1 MMLNERTIITSI
13 LQLVLAMKIREE
25 LTPAEWVKVLLI
37 ANQRG
42 YLYYGFKDD
51 KISKVAIAY
60 RVPEITEDTDENMPY
75 KEEGDILWVANFIS
89 IAKESVRS
97 VIKDFFKQYKDIN
110 EIAFEDPKG
119 KVIRIKREILNEQK
133 EKH

>member
-1 MMLNERTIITSI
+1 MLNERTIITSI